1 MTDRLPDHWITRDLP
16 VLRHVAHLVEVDR
29 ADEVR
34 PEGVAEQLGIDED
47 DALHS
52 LIALHDAA
60 YIDGLRSDTFGG
72 KYILATGL
80 TERGRRAVGLWPS
93 GESVDALVDALRQ
106 AEEATDDPEERGAL
120 RKAASA
126 VLGVGRDVMTDVMG
140 AVIAKSITG

>member
-1 MTDRLPDHWITRDLP
+1 MTDKLPDRWTTRDFP

-29 ADEVR
+29 ADEIR
-34 PEGVAEQLGIDED
+34 SEEVAERLGIDED

-52 LIALHDAA
+52 IIALHDAG
-60 YIDGLRSDTFGG
+60 YIEGLRADTLGG
-72 KYILATGL
+72 RYISATGL
-80 TERGRRAVGLWPS
+80 TERGRRAVGIWPS

-120 RKAASA
+120 RRAASA